1 MPSCGKQERW
11 VGSLDLTH
19 SRPAQPAAPP
29 NGKLYYVVQV
39 RYRVSSPKY
48 LWLEAS
54 EPVLRVWEKKKN
66 RPCSLMPVVV
76 GKYARQFWRA
86 LPGRN
91 DEDKQADWPTHCNPC
106 PEWWLWVSPIQHP
119 PLYELLDYEK
129 GTNLQNQSYRIFM
142 TQGKNKL
149 SKRSPSKR

>member
-1 MPSCGKQERW
+1 MPSCGRQERW

-19 SRPAQPAAPP
+19 SRPALPAAPP

-48 LWLEAS
+48 LWLQAS

-66 RPCSLMPVVV
+66 RPCSLMSAVV

-91 DEDKQADWPTHCNPC
+91 DKDKQTNPLQSMPRMMAMSKPNPTSTS
-106 PEWWLWVSPIQHP
+106 LWTAELWEGDKPTEPKLQDLHDTRQKQVIQ
-119 PLYELLDYEK
+119 EK
-129 GTNLQNQSYRIFM
+129 SQ
-142 TQGKNKL
+142 
-149 SKRSPSKR
+149 